1 MSEAEFTV
9 FANIVSGV
17 EMLGYAVC
25 FTLFYCVFMLRQ
37 PERAGSR
44 IKKILIVFLIYLAAY
59 CVESIFRFAIYGW
72 LRMLMITALAVAV
85 SGFLDMDRKNSFL
98 LSVLFFSVRSIS
110 KMIMQSADFLMS
122 VYLVEGK
129 TDMTEILQ
137 GAMIDYGLASLLS
150 MLLFVFLLSV
160 TARCLKNAKWEL
172 HTQELCYLTLIP
184 ITGILFGNIMIRALV
199 VVKEGQY
206 FRLYEQYPV
215 FIGIVPLVA
224 VLFYIGIISTLIFHK
239 RMMALQE
246 ERRHYFIEEQQ
257 IHALQ
262 ERMEDVEQFCKGVR
276 QIHHEMRN
284 HLTNIKGLVK
294 NGRYEDVDQY
304 ISQIDNSI
312 SAYEMTIRTG
322 NSVIDVIVNDKKRM
336 ADKLGVKFQS
346 DFSYPLSDKYNAYD
360 IGIILNNLLTNA
372 LEACEKINE
381 KEERHMILSGRQKRK
396 FFLIEVKNSFDGG
409 IKFDTDS
416 ELPISTKQVD
426 VSLHGMGLSNVKR
439 EVEKYMGDL
448 KIKVRKNE
456 FSATVLLQER
466 RTGNEH
472 P

>member
-9 FANIVSGV
+9 FANVVSCL

-25 FTLFYCVFMLRQ
+25 FTLFYCPFMFRQ
-37 PERAGSR
+37 PERTRSR
-44 IKKILIVFLIYLAAY
+44 IKKILIVFFIYLAVY
-59 CVESIFRFAIYGW
+59 YVESMLEFAIYGW
-72 LRMLMITALAVAV
+72 LRMTMITALTVAA

-110 KMIMQSADFLMS
+110 KMIMQSANFLLS

-129 TDMTEILQ
+129 TEIMEILE
-137 GAMIDYGLASLLS
+137 GAMIDYGLVALFSLL
-150 MLLFVFLLSV
+150 LFAFFLFV
-160 TARCLKNAKWEL
+160 TTRCLKNVKWEL

-184 ITGILFGNIMIRALV
+184 ITSILFGNIMIRALV

-246 ERRHYFIEEQQ
+246 ERKHYFIEEQQ
-257 IHALQ
+257 VHALQ
-262 ERMEDVEQFCKGVR
+262 ERMEDVEHFYKGVR

-312 SAYEMTIRTG
+312 SAYEMTVRTG
-322 NSVIDVIVNDKKRM
+322 NAVIDVIVNDKKR
-336 ADKLGVKFQS
+336 AAAKLGIRFQS
-346 DFSYPLSDKYNAYD
+346 EFSYPLSDKYNAYD
-360 IGIILNNLLTNA
+360 LGIILNNLLTNA

-381 KEERHMILSGRQKRK
+381 KKERYIILSGRQKRK

-409 IKFDTDS
+409 IEFDTDS
-416 ELPISTKQVD
+416 ELPVSTKQVD
-426 VSLHGMGLSNVKR
+426 GSLHGMGLSNVKR
-439 EVEKYMGDL
+439 EVEKYMGDM

-456 FSATVLLQER
+456 FSATVLLQDE
-466 RTGNEH
+466 